1 VKIAIVHDYLNQ
13 AGGAERV
20 VGTLHTMF
28 PGAPIFTTILDRSS
42 LWEVLRDA
50 DIRTSWMQKL
60 PLLKRHFKAY
70 LLFYPG
76 AIERFDLRE
85 YDLVISSSS
94 AFGKAAITRPGALHI
109 CYCHTPM
116 RFVWDYERYMERE
129 QYGSPVRAVLVPVLR
144 RFRTWD
150 VKTASRPNLYVA
162 NSTVVADRI
171 KRFYGRDSIIV
182 PPPVAVQ
189 RFTPVDKAEDFY
201 LIVSRLNPYK
211 RVDLVVKAF
220 NDLGRKLVIIGDG
233 PDRTVLEKMAKPNI
247 TFLGRLPDPEV
258 ADYYA
263 RCKALLFP
271 GDEDFGIVPL
281 EANAA
286 GRPVI
291 AFKAGGA
298 LDTVIDGE
306 TGIFFSELTP
316 ESLSAAVLRAEK
328 TTWDSV
334 AIRKHAEDYAEPR
347 FRERFMRLVED
358 VVEKKHGAAGI
369 KALREALGAVPA
381 TA

>member
-28 PGAPIFTTILDRSS
+28 PGAPIYTTILDRSS
-42 LWEVLRDA
+42 LWDVLRDA

-70 LLFYPG
+70 LLFYPD

-94 AFGKAAITRPGALHI
+94 AFGKAAKTRPGALHI

-129 QYGSPVRAVLVPVLR
+129 QYGSPLRAILVPVLR

-150 VKTASRPNLYVA
+150 VKTANRPDLYVA

-171 KRFYGRDSIIV
+171 RRFYGRESIIV

-189 RFTPVDKAEDFY
+189 RFTPVSTVEDFY

-233 PDRTVLEKMAKPNI
+233 PDRAVLEKMSRPNI

-258 ADYYA
+258 ANYYA

-298 LDTVIDGE
+298 LDTVQDGK

-316 ESLSAAVLRAEK
+316 ESLCTAVLRSEK
-328 TTWDSV
+328 TAWDSA
-334 AIRKHAEDYAEPR
+334 AIRAHAEDYAEPR
-347 FRERFMRLVED
+347 FRERFMRVVED
-358 VVEKKHGAAGI
+358 TVEKRHGVAGVR
-369 KALREALGAVPA
+369 ALREALWAVPA

>member
-42 LWEVLRDA
+42 LWDVLRDA

-76 AIERFDLRE
+76 AIERFDLHE

-129 QYGSPVRAVLVPVLR
+129 QYGSPVRAILVPVLR

-150 VKTASRPNLYVA
+150 VKTASRPSLYVA

-171 KRFYGRDSIIV
+171 KRFYGRDSVIV

-233 PDRTVLEKMAKPNI
+233 PDRAVLEKMARPNI
-247 TFLGRLPDPEV
+247 TFLGRLPDPQV

-291 AFKAGGA
+291 AYKAGGA

-306 TGIFFSELTP
+306 TGIFFSELSP
-316 ESLSAAVLRAEK
+316 ESLCAAVLRAEK
-328 TTWDSV
+328 TAWDSV

-358 VVEKKHGAAGI
+358 AVEKKHGSAGI
-369 KALREALGAVPA
+369 KALHEALGPVPA

>member
-1 VKIAIVHDYLNQ
+1 
-13 AGGAERV
+13 
-20 VGTLHTMF
+20 
-28 PGAPIFTTILDRSS
+28 
-42 LWEVLRDA
+42 
-50 DIRTSWMQKL
+50 
-60 PLLKRHFKAY
+60 
-70 LLFYPG
+70 
-76 AIERFDLRE
+76 
-85 YDLVISSSS
+85 
-94 AFGKAAITRPGALHI
+94 
-109 CYCHTPM
+109 M

-129 QYGSPVRAVLVPVLR
+129 QYGSPVRAILVPVLR

-189 RFTPVDKAEDFY
+189 RFTPIDTPEEFY

-233 PDRTVLEKMAKPNI
+233 PDRAVLEKMSRSNI

-258 ADYYA
+258 ASYYA

-328 TTWDSV
+328 TEWDSV

-347 FRERFMRLVED
+347 FRERFMRLVENE
-358 VVEKKHGAAGI
+358 VEKKHGAAGI

>member
-1 VKIAIVHDYLNQ
+1 
-13 AGGAERV
+13 
-20 VGTLHTMF
+20 
-28 PGAPIFTTILDRSS
+28 
-42 LWEVLRDA
+42 
-50 DIRTSWMQKL
+50 
-60 PLLKRHFKAY
+60 
-70 LLFYPG
+70 
-76 AIERFDLRE
+76 
-85 YDLVISSSS
+85 
-94 AFGKAAITRPGALHI
+94 
-109 CYCHTPM
+109 
-116 RFVWDYERYMERE
+116 
-129 QYGSPVRAVLVPVLR
+129 VRAVLIPVLR

-233 PDRTVLEKMAKPNI
+233 PDRAVLERMSKPNI
-247 TFLGRLPDPEV
+247 TFLGRLPDPQV

-316 ESLSAAVLRAEK
+316 ESLSAAVLRAER
-328 TTWDSV
+328 TTWDSI

>member
-1 VKIAIVHDYLNQ
+1 MKIAIVHDYLNQ

-28 PGAPIFTTILDRSS
+28 PGAPIFTTILDRGS
-42 LWEVLRDA
+42 LWDVLRDA

-129 QYGSPVRAVLVPVLR
+129 QYGSPVRAILVPVLR

-171 KRFYGRDSIIV
+171 KRFYGRDSVIV

-189 RFTPVDKAEDFY
+189 RFTPAGAPEDFY

-233 PDRTVLEKMAKPNI
+233 PDRAVLEKMSRSNI

-258 ADYYA
+258 ASYYA

-328 TTWDSV
+328 TEWDSI

-358 VVEKKHGAAGI
+358 EVEKKHGAAGI